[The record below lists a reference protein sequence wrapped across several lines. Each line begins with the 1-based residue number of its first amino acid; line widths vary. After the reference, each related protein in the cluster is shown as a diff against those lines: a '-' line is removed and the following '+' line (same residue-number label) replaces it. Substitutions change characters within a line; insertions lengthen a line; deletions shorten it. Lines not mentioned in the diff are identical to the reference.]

1 MRNVLIVTTVI
12 AAATGAAVA
21 QHHTAHAITPESIQ
35 WGPAPAVPVPLT
47 AVLISYH
54 IADDARRRLELVE
67 FLARLGI
74 HRFEITF
81 ERSIEHYIAGGGE
94 RA

>member
-1 MRNVLIVTTVI
+1 MGPCSSGSPVL
-12 AAATGAAVA
+12 
-21 QHHTAHAITPESIQ
+21 
-35 WGPAPAVPVPLT
+35 LT

-94 RA
+94 RRQTENCSLSDQTICRSWRPRR